1 MGESSEV
8 ASHKRLEGKVTI
20 ITGGASGI
28 GAATVQ
34 LYHEHGARVVVAD
47 IKDKQGQ
54 AIADKLGE
62 NVTFIHCDVSDE
74 DDVIN
79 LIDATVSLHGK
90 LDIIYN
96 NAGVMDRSLGSILD
110 TKKSDLDLMLRVNSG
125 GAFLGAKHEAR
136 VMIPQRKGCILF
148 TASACTAIAGLSTHS
163 YAAAKYGIWGFA
175 RNLALE
181 LGEYSIRVNCISPY
195 GVATGMTTITDA
207 SMIPMV
213 EEILSKAGNLQG
225 QALRADG
232 IAKAALYLASG
243 DAYYVSGLNLVVD
256 GGFSIVNPTV
266 IQKTPNHNYN

>member
-8 ASHKRLEGKVTI
+8 VSHKRLEGKVTI

-34 LYHEHGARVVVAD
+34 LFHEHGARVVVAD
-47 IKDKQGQ
+47 IKDKQGKV
-54 AIADKLGE
+54 IADKLGE

-79 LIDATVSLHGK
+79 LIDTTVSLHGK
-90 LDIIYN
+90 LDIMYD

-110 TKKSDLDLMLRVNSG
+110 TKKSDLDLMLKVNLG
-125 GAFLGAKHEAR
+125 GAFLGAKHAAR
-136 VMIPQRKGCILF
+136 VMIPQHK
-148 TASACTAIAGLSTHS
+148 
-163 YAAAKYGIWGFA
+163 
-175 RNLALE
+175 E

-195 GVATGMTTITDA
+195 GVVTGMTTITDA

-225 QALRADG
+225 QTLRADG
-232 IAKAALYLASG
+232 IAKAALYLASD

-266 IQKTPNHNYN
+266 IQKTPNHNYD

>member
-1 MGESSEV
+1 MGEASETV
-8 ASHKRLEGKVTI
+8 SHKRLEGKVAI
-20 ITGGASGI
+20 ITGGASGM

-34 LYHEHGARVVVAD
+34 LFHEHGAQVVLAD

-62 NVTFIHCDVSDE
+62 NVTYIHCDVSDE

-79 LIDATVSLHGK
+79 LIDTTIEKHGK
-90 LDIIYN
+90 LDIMYN

-110 TKKSDLDLMLRVNSG
+110 TKKSDLDWMLKVNLG
-125 GAFLGAKHEAR
+125 GAFLGAKHAAR

-163 YAAAKYGIWGFA
+163 YAAAKCGIWGLA
-175 RNLALE
+175 RNLASE

-195 GVATGMTTITDA
+195 GVVTGMTPITDA
-207 SMIPMV
+207 SQVPMV

-225 QALRADG
+225 QTLRVDG
-232 IAKAALYLASG
+232 IAKAALYLASD

-256 GGFSIVNPTV
+256 GGFSTVNPT
-266 IQKTPNHNYN
+266 IILKTPYH